1 MIKYFDFSL
10 VMISLLLLTNFL
22 TFVSNY
28 LPIMFIMSS
37 IMTTY
42 VSSYYVV
49 VLCHSIR
56 ILCHLSTI
64 YISYLCVVKI
74 MIMLLCY
81 GYDYATM
88 LWL

>member
-22 TFVSNY
+22 TFVSNHF
-28 LPIMFIMSS
+28 PIMFIMSS
-37 IMTTY
+37 TMTTY

-49 VLCHSIR
+49 VLC
-56 ILCHLSTI
+56 LLSTI

-88 LWL
+88 L

>member
-10 VMISLLLLTNFL
+10 VMIPLLLLTNFL

-49 VLCHSIR
+49 LCHSIR
-56 ILCHLSTI
+56 LLCHLSTI

>member
-22 TFVSNY
+22 TFVSNHF
-28 LPIMFIMSS
+28 PIMFIMSS
-37 IMTTY
+37 TMTTY

-49 VLCHSIR
+49 VLC
-56 ILCHLSTI
+56 LLSTI